1 MEQLN
6 NRKGNKIMDFINE
19 LKIKYM
25 ICFVDHNRLQAKET
39 GKGILT
45 ATFQNSATYDTKLE
59 ALDHLRLYGSDGC
72 NYTIIEIIEV
82 NDN

>member
-1 MEQLN
+1 
-6 NRKGNKIMDFINE
+6 MDFINE